1 MLKGRTTRIVLGV
14 AAAVIVLGLL
24 VLALFPWGMLRG
36 IVAREAAERFGRP
49 VTIGA
54 VERVDTI
61 GFHPTIAI
69 RQVRIPQAPW
79 AGTGDFAR
87 LDTAKVRFSAWALL
101 TGDFRIE
108 AVEANGLRLALVRD
122 RNGRTNWSRPGQGEQ
137 GGGATDLQDLT
148 VTNSVIAYRDAK
160 QDRTA
165 TVRFAANP
173 DTGLR
178 AEGRGSIRGA
188 DVAIRVTGAPVR
200 PGPWPFT
207 AIIEGPALAM
217 RATGRMDRALD
228 TNAMTLD
235 LTARASDLKL
245 IDAVV
250 EAGLFRTRPVRL
262 SAHVR
267 HQRPIWTI
275 TDLTGR
281 IGRSDLTGR
290 VTVDKTTDRTRID
303 GEITSRQF
311 DFDDLSSAE
320 GRAEAAALERRIG
333 PRLVP
338 NTRIDI
344 SKIDSTDGTIRFKV
358 GRIVSAQGPSPI
370 TAMAGRLV
378 LDRQL
383 LRVPELRLNL
393 TEGVVRGS
401 AQVDQRGGA
410 PIPTLTLDLRLSDA
424 SVLSLAGG
432 GGDFTGRVSARARL
446 TGAGETIRDAI
457 GRSRGS
463 IGLVIRNGTLPDRY
477 AAALGFDAGRM
488 LVTGD
493 DSRAGLR
500 CLVLRLAMRDGVGRV
515 DPLVLDT
522 TRSKLQGTGTV
533 RFPEERI
540 ALSLT
545 GAPKGDAILRLDGAA
560 MMTGT
565 IRAPNLVIPREI
577 RSVGNIFRSIGRA
590 ITGNTGPTASNAD
603 CGALAAKALR

>member
-1 MLKGRTTRIVLGV
+1 MKGRTARIVLGTV
-14 AAAVIVLGLL
+14 AATLLLGLL
-24 VLALFPWGMLRG
+24 VLALFPWGALRG
-36 IVAREAAERFGRP
+36 IVTREATERFGRP

-61 GFHPTIAI
+61 GFHPVIAI
-69 RQVRIPQAPW
+69 RHLRISQAAW
-79 AGTGDFAR
+79 AGSGDFAR
-87 LDTAKVRFSAWALL
+87 VDTAKVRFSAWALL

-108 AVEANGLRLALVRD
+108 TVEARGLRLALVRD
-122 RNGRTNWSRPGQGEQ
+122 RNGRTNWSRPGRRES

-148 VTNSVIAYRDAK
+148 LTDSIITYRDAK

-165 TVRFAANP
+165 TVRFAADP

-207 AIIEGPALAM
+207 AIIDGPALAM
-217 RATGRMDRALD
+217 RAVGRMDRALD

-250 EAGLFRTRPVRL
+250 EAGLFRTRPVQL

-267 HQRPIWTI
+267 HQRPVWTI
-275 TDLTGR
+275 TDLKGT

-290 VTVDKTTDRTRID
+290 ITVDKSTDRTKLD

-378 LDRQL
+378 LDHQL
-383 LRVPELRLNL
+383 LRIPELRLNL

-410 PIPTLTLDLRLSDA
+410 TRPTLTLDLRLSDA
-424 SVLSLAGG
+424 SVVSLAGG
-432 GGDFTGRVSARARL
+432 GGDFTGRVSARAQL

-457 GRSRGS
+457 GRSRGF
-463 IGLVIRNGTLPDRY
+463 IGLVVRNGTLPDRY

-488 LVTGD
+488 LVAGD
-493 DSRAGLR
+493 DSTAGLR
-500 CLVLRLAMRDGVGRV
+500 CLVLRLNMRDGTGRV

-522 TRSKLQGTGTV
+522 TRSKLEGTGTV

-540 ALSLT
+540 ALRLT

-560 MMTGT
+560 LMNGT
-565 IRAPNLVIPREI
+565 IRQPDLVIPREVKSI
-577 RSVGNIFRSIGRA
+577 GNIFRSIGRA
-590 ITGNTGPTASNAD
+590 ITGHGGPTANDAN
-603 CGALAAKALR
+603 CGALANRALR